1 MRLTEK
7 SRSGWRGP
15 AMSARATTGGATTV
29 GATTVGATTVGATAA
44 LTPVGVTVPQPG

>member
-1 MRLTEK
+1 
-7 SRSGWRGP
+7 
-15 AMSARATTGGATTV
+15 MSARATTGGATTV